1 MILAFD
7 VDFYVIL
14 FTKHAHCFLW
24 KWIRC
29 FCALMN
35 SLSLCL

>member
-14 FTKHAHCFLW
+14 FTKMHN
-24 KWIRC
+24 I
-29 FCALMN
+29 FCECGLDVFAP
-35 SLSLCL
+35 